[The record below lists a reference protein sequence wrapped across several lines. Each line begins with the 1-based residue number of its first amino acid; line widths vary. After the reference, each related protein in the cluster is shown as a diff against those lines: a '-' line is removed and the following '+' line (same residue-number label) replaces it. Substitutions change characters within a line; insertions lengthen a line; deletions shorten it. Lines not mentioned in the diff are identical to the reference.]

1 MVDRIN
7 GLLSKHDLAEF
18 TLKMFRLMSEND
30 LRARLAK
37 KALEDSEQYSI
48 LNTSKRI
55 LGFYEELVA
64 KYRERRERRESEK
77 RLLPI
82 IRK

>member
-1 MVDRIN
+1 M
-7 GLLSKHDLAEF
+7 G
-18 TLKMFRLMSEND
+18 END
-30 LRARLAK
+30 VRARLAK

-48 LNTSKRI
+48 LNTSKRT
-55 LGFYEELVA
+55 LGLYEELVA
-64 KYRERRERRESEK
+64 KYRERRERKESEK